1 MQWGSGA
8 AWEDAQLLAPKTKPA
23 KESRSRSRKEGGSDQ
38 ASLID
43 LGGES
48 NEDDWQSWEG
58 DAWASLQRK

>member
-1 MQWGSGA
+1 M
-8 AWEDAQLLAPKTKPA
+8 APKTKPA
-23 KESRSRSRKEGGSDQ
+23 KESRSRSRKAGGSDQ